1 MMNRYEKY
9 NSSIDEFARLECEGR
24 ALIVSPEDIYG
35 MKMLKKDRDT
45 IFKLYKEGYEDA
57 EKIADFLG

>member
-1 MMNRYEKY
+1 MKSITPALT
-9 NSSIDEFARLECEGR
+9 SSRGLECEGR